1 MIVQLV
7 NDVPYYSRWYLST
20 WEIAGFLGVSQ
31 NVARGLIKQARQQ
44 GLVRI
49 VKEAAGMWRVYNHE
63 RWESLT
69 HQGFD
74 GRRYLKKGE

>member
-7 NDVPYYSRWYLST
+7 NDVPYYSRWYVST
-20 WEIAGFLGVSQ
+20 WEIAQRLGVTQ
-31 NVARGLIKQARQQ
+31 KVARGLIKQARQQ
-44 GLVRI
+44 GLVRL
-49 VKEAAGMWRVYNHE
+49 VKEYGSWRVYNHE